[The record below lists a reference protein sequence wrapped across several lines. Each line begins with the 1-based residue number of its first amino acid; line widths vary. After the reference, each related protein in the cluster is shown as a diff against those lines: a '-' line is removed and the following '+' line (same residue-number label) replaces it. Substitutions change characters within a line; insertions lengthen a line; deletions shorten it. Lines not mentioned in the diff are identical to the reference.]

1 MRRACKGS
9 GTWMT
14 HCWQA
19 SPGVLADAS
28 DMHRRGPE
36 LPPKRIASRR
46 AWGALR
52 IAGERLDDA
61 PSSCHCV
68 HP

>member
-46 AWGALR
+46 TWGALR